1 MTQHILFH
9 LHSGTYSVWNGTRY
23 AGVVDVGVFRH
34 GACLGWER
42 LSGDEPRSIWKSM
55 RETGDAWYAKR
66 QKVEGYPSLMLLVE
80 NDARSVG
87 FYGVGSREDVEK
99 FLADQERDFP
109 AEVFDSV
116 VKTVDL
122 GDSCNGMVWFSLD
135 RLARA

>member
-1 MTQHILFH
+1 MTQHILFNLRACTH
-9 LHSGTYSVWNGTRY
+9 SVWNGTRR
-23 AGVVDVGVFRH
+23 AGVVDVGVFRR
-34 GACLGWER
+34 GVCLVWKR
-42 LSGDEPRSIWKSM
+42 LSGAEPRATWKSM

-87 FYGVGSREDVEK
+87 FYGVGSREDVKK

-109 AEVFDSV
+109 AEVFDGV